1 MRLNPYPCF
10 LEVKRNAKL
19 DANCLALT
27 SCVDNIITVQLSK
40 HATKSE
46 CCHEAV
52 HVRQFVEQYIEQT
65 LDDESQAYLE
75 QFIYD
80 KLIAK
85 L

>member
-1 MRLNPYPCF
+1 MILNPYPCY
-10 LEVKRNAKL
+10 LTIKNKQKL
-19 DANCLALT
+19 DTNCLALT
-27 SCVDNIITVQLSK
+27 SCVDNKILVQLSK

-52 HVRQFVEQYIEQT
+52 HVRQFVEQYIEHT

-75 QFIYD
+75 QFVYE